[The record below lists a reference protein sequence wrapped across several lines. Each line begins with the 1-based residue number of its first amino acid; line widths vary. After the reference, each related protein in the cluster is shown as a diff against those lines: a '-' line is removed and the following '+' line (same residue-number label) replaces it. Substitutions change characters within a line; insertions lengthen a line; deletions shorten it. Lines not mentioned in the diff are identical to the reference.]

1 MSLYVIQH
9 ILDIAASDTYYRDI
23 AKKGRCDELQILWC
37 VIFAGDVLC
46 DRLFLDEFSGL

>member
-9 ILDIAASDTYYRDI
+9 ILDFNASDTYYRDI